1 MKKIIIVLMCIFPM
15 ITKAQ
20 KYYEPEELEI
30 TWRYW
35 TEQYGW
41 DYLIGNGKKLTYSC
55 IPNLDFPSIGLSNY
69 NEIVTTYCHRN
80 KFIVLT
86 FNSDT
91 DSRYGGIRLRYG
103 TYSRKNMSS
112 LLSSYTYLRGKL
124 WYEIDF
130 ENIIYEPTFDRI
142 MIPIG
147 QDENGYFNAICI
159 DFKWNTRVSIPDMG
173 DNFDESKTKYYN
185 LKGEQIDA
193 ENVSD
198 GIIIKTDG
206 KKTSKILK

>member
-103 TYSRKNMSS
+103 TYSRKNIITYAG
-112 LLSSYTYLRGKL
+112 LSDEELK
-124 WYEIDF
+124 EIENQVRRKADF

-159 DFKWNTRVSIPDMG
+159 DFKGNTRVSIPDMG

-185 LKGEQIDA
+185 LKEISTQ
-193 ENVSD
+193 ER
-198 GIIIKTDG
+198 
-206 KKTSKILK
+206 